1 MCSAQAACALVAPAL
16 QSRVALLAPKSRVT
30 APPFLQ
36 LFWKAIVSWYAD
48 SAPRYG
54 AAIAYYTLF
63 ALAPV
68 LLVVI
73 GIAGLFFGDEAVR
86 GQIVGQVASLIGRDG
101 AEAIQAILQRAS
113 EPREGIAATVLGA
126 VGLILATTGA
136 FLELQAA
143 LNKIWRVKV
152 ADTPG
157 INFKAVLI
165 RRLRSFSL
173 VVFIGFLLMVSLSV
187 SAAVSAITTWIGD
200 RTAGW
205 PVLISIFNVVFSLA
219 VSTTLFAAL
228 YRMLPDVQLEWRHV
242 LVGAFA
248 TAVLFALGQ
257 KLIGLYLGRS
267 AVASPFGAAGT
278 IAVILVWVYYST
290 QIVLL
295 GAEFT
300 YQYATRNEPAPQPM
314 AGAVRDRM
322 AAA

>member
-1 MCSAQAACALVAPAL
+1 M
-16 QSRVALLAPKSRVT
+16 T
-30 APPFLQ
+30 TPPFLQ

-73 GIAGLFFGDEAVR
+73 GIAGLYFGDEAVR
-86 GQIVGQVASLIGRDG
+86 GQIVSQIANLIGRDG

-113 EPREGIAATVLGA
+113 EPREGIGATVLGA
-126 VGLILATTGA
+126 IALILATTGA

-152 ADTPG
+152 ADTR
-157 INFKAVLI
+157 IIDVKALLI
-165 RRLRSFSL
+165 RRLRSFGL
-173 VVFIGFLLMVSLSV
+173 VVFVGFLLMVSLSV
-187 SAAVSAITTWIGD
+187 SALVSAITTWVGD
-200 RTAGW
+200 RTTGW
-205 PVLISIFNVVFSLA
+205 PMLISLFNQVFSIA

-228 YRMLPDVQLEWRHV
+228 YRVLPDVQLEWRHV
-242 LVGAFA
+242 LVGAFT
-248 TAVLFALGQ
+248 TAVMFAIGQ

-267 AVASPFGAAGT
+267 AIASPFGAAGT

-300 YQYATRNEPAPQPM
+300 YQYATRNHSAPPPM
-314 AGAVRDRM
+314 DGAVRDPL

>member
-1 MCSAQAACALVAPAL
+1 MTP
-16 QSRVALLAPKSRVT
+16 T
-30 APPFLQ
+30 PFPQIFL
-36 LFWKAIVSWYAD
+36 KAIVTWYAD

-73 GIAGLFFGDEAVR
+73 GIAGIFFGDEAVR
-86 GQIVGQVASLIGRDG
+86 GQIVNQIASLIGRDG
-101 AEAIQAILQRAS
+101 AEAIQAILRRAS
-113 EPREGIAATVLGA
+113 EPQEGIAATVLGA

-152 ADTPG
+152 AETPG
-157 INFKAVLI
+157 INFKGLVI
-165 RRLRSFSL
+165 RRLRSFGL

-187 SAAVSAITTWIGD
+187 SAAVSAITTWVGD

-205 PVLISIFNVVFSLA
+205 PVLISIFTLLFSLA
-219 VSTTLFAAL
+219 VSTALFAAL
-228 YRMLPDVQLEWRHV
+228 YRVLPDVQLEWRHV
-242 LVGAFA
+242 LVGAFT
-248 TAVLFALGQ
+248 TAVMFAVGQ

-267 AVASPFGAAGT
+267 AIASPFGAAGT
-278 IAVILVWVYYST
+278 VAVILVWVYYST
-290 QIVLL
+290 QIVLF
-295 GAEFT
+295 GAAFT
-300 YQYATRNEPAPQPM
+300 YQYATRSHPAPQPM
-314 AGAVRDRM
+314 AGAVRDPV

>member
-1 MCSAQAACALVAPAL
+1 M
-16 QSRVALLAPKSRVT
+16 T
-30 APPFLQ
+30 TPPFLQ
-36 LFWKAIVSWYAD
+36 LVWKAIVSWYAD

-86 GQIVGQVASLIGRDG
+86 GQIVGQIANLIGRDG
-101 AEAIQAILQRAS
+101 AEAVQAILQRAS
-113 EPREGIAATVLGA
+113 EPQEGIAATVLGA

-152 ADTPG
+152 AETPS
-157 INFKAVLI
+157 IDFKALLT
-165 RRLRSFSL
+165 RRLRSFGL

-187 SAAVSAITTWIGD
+187 SAAVSAITTWLGD
-200 RTAGW
+200 RTTGW
-205 PVLISIFNVVFSLA
+205 PVLLALFNQVFSVA
-219 VSTTLFAAL
+219 VSTTLFAVL
-228 YRMLPDVQLEWRHV
+228 YRVLPDVQLEWRHV
-242 LVGAFA
+242 MVGALT
-248 TAVLFALGQ
+248 TAVMFAVGQ

-267 AVASPFGAAGT
+267 AIASPFGAAGT

-300 YQYATRNEPAPQPM
+300 YQYATRNQPAPEPM
-314 AGAVRDRM
+314 AGAVHDPL